1 MVHLMCVVVIGMS
14 GRSRVFAYAA
24 PCDMR
29 KGYEGLSAL
38 VREELGRDEL
48 SGDLYLF
55 VNRLCHRAKVL
66 HWDGTGLC
74 VYAKRL
80 EKGRFA
86 RLWRDGQQ
94 HELELTESELRLFLE
109 GCKLVGRMTLS
120 PSPLSEKDLYIDRT
134 L

>member
-1 MVHLMCVVVIGMS
+1 MIGLT
-14 GRSRVFAYAA
+14 GRFRVFARAA
-24 PCDMR
+24 PTDMR
-29 KGYEGLSAL
+29 KSYEGLSAL
-38 VREELGRDEL
+38 VRQELERDPL

-55 VNRLCHRAKVL
+55 CNRLRHRAKVL

-86 RLWRDGQQ
+86 SLWRDGEQA
-94 HELELTESELRLFLE
+94 ELELTESELRLFLE
-109 GCKLVGRMTLS
+109 GSQLVGRVALS
-120 PSPLSEKDLYIDRT
+120 PSPLREKDLYIDRA